1 MIQGLFTQ
9 VQVDLQH
16 TAVAQAPARGDGM
29 VSQHVRAQGDA
40 QFDVLASDEDAAAS
54 STIDGAAFRDLHS
67 TLSRFYRVLVID
79 TGNNMRASNWEAA
92 VEAADQLVVVTTVNE
107 ETAASAAWLLDGLR
121 QKGHQDKVAQAVTI
135 LSSPGDAVQP
145 ELSRRL
151 HGHFAAL
158 TRTVL
163 EVPFD
168 PGFQS
173 GGPLNVDVL
182 SPKTREA
189 WLQVSAAVADGL

>member
-1 MIQGLFTQ
+1 Y
-9 VQVDLQH
+9 
-16 TAVAQAPARGDGM
+16 
-29 VSQHVRAQGDA
+29 VRAQGDA
-40 QFDVLASDEDAAAS
+40 QFDVLASAEDAAAS
-54 STIDGAAFRDLHS
+54 STIGADAFHSLHS

-107 ETAASAAWLLDGLR
+107 ETAASAAWLIDGLR
-121 QKGHQDKVAQAVTI
+121 QKGHQDKVSQAVTI

-145 ELSRRL
+145 ELSQRL
-151 HGHFAAL
+151 HAHFSAL
-158 TRTVL
+158 TRVVL
-163 EVPFD
+163 GVPYA

-182 SPKTREA
+182 SPQTREA
-189 WLQVSAAVADGL
+189 WLQVTAAVSDGL